1 MLGYSVR
8 SLLVSALAL
17 VAFAGFQSAALAQA
31 DTGEPPM
38 IRMPQFDNPY
48 CAVPTFVR
56 PDVPEQARA
65 MRDENGKPVIHLN
78 SNIARDTAYTNY
90 LMAHECCHHS
100 AGHIDKMREKMSRRG
115 ETSFKA
121 IAAMVREYELEADC
135 CAAKLLKKRG
145 EIESLDAAKRAMTKF
160 GGMPTGAYYPSGME
174 RAFTI
179 NDCAK

>member
-1 MLGYSVR
+1 MSGRYLPGFV
-8 SLLVSALAL
+8 VAALAAL
-17 VAFAGFQSAALAQA
+17 AGFHSAALGQA

-38 IRMPQFDNPY
+38 IRMPLIDNPY

-65 MRDENGKPVIHLN
+65 MRNRDGTPVIHLN
-78 SNIARDTAYTNY
+78 ANIAIDKAYANY

-100 AGHIDKMREKMSRRG
+100 AGHIDKMREQMSKRG

-121 IAAMVREYELEADC
+121 IASMVKEYELEADC

-145 EIESLDAAKRAMTKF
+145 ETESLDAAKRAMTKF

-179 NDCAK
+179 SECAK